1 LLKIN
6 NLIAK
11 SKNGTEIIVSLI
23 PLNKM
28 QNTRQGFKQIE
39 VGKRVLLESGIEVD
53 LNLDGRT
60 FYTSPNQLFKL
71 DRKFLTD
78 KINKHQSISFY
89 HFDFIIFQSLL
100 TKIHELNSIKKEAL
114 ASSHQHPKIRCHTS
128 HDNLPYLPKPLF
140 RLWHPKIHQIFHGNQ
155 SMYRDF

>member
-1 LLKIN
+1 MLKIN

-60 FYTSPNQLFKL
+60 FYTSLNQLFKL
-71 DRKFLTD
+71 NHKV
-78 KINKHQSISFY
+78 
-89 HFDFIIFQSLL
+89 
-100 TKIHELNSIKKEAL
+100 A
-114 ASSHQHPKIRCHTS
+114 
-128 HDNLPYLPKPLF
+128 
-140 RLWHPKIHQIFHGNQ
+140 
-155 SMYRDF
+155 

>member
-1 LLKIN
+1 MLKLS

-28 QNTRQGFKQIE
+28 QNTRQGFKEIE

-60 FYTSPNQLFKL
+60 FYTSLNQLFKL
-71 DRKFLTD
+71 
-78 KINKHQSISFY
+78 
-89 HFDFIIFQSLL
+89 
-100 TKIHELNSIKKEAL
+100 
-114 ASSHQHPKIRCHTS
+114 
-128 HDNLPYLPKPLF
+128 
-140 RLWHPKIHQIFHGNQ
+140 NQ
-155 SMYRDF
+155 KVI

>member
-1 LLKIN
+1 MLKIN

-71 DRKFLTD
+71 DQKV
-78 KINKHQSISFY
+78 FY
-89 HFDFIIFQSLL
+89 
-100 TKIHELNSIKKEAL
+100 K
-114 ASSHQHPKIRCHTS
+114 
-128 HDNLPYLPKPLF
+128 
-140 RLWHPKIHQIFHGNQ
+140 
-155 SMYRDF
+155 

>member
-1 LLKIN
+1 MLKIN

-71 DRKFLTD
+71 DQKV
-78 KINKHQSISFY
+78 S
-89 HFDFIIFQSLL
+89 
-100 TKIHELNSIKKEAL
+100 
-114 ASSHQHPKIRCHTS
+114 
-128 HDNLPYLPKPLF
+128 
-140 RLWHPKIHQIFHGNQ
+140 
-155 SMYRDF
+155 YR